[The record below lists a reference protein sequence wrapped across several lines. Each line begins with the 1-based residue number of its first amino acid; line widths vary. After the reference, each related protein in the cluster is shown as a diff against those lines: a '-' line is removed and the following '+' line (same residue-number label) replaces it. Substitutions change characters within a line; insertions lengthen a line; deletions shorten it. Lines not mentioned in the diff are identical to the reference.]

1 MAPPPLYIVRMT
13 PEEQDAWWKRRTGKD
28 AETVERGGTFY
39 LPDNA
44 DGPYSGPPPSH
55 RQYSSP
61 VWKVLFALAM
71 LLLFIIVR
79 SVAEQS

>member
-1 MAPPPLYIVRMT
+1 MT
-13 PEEQDAWWKRRTGKD
+13 PEQQDAWWQRRTGKD

-39 LPDNA
+39 LPDNT
-44 DGPYSGPPPSH
+44 DGPYTGPPPSR

-71 LLLFIIVR
+71 LLLFIVVR
-79 SVAEQS
+79 AVAERS